1 MLQKAKAGDFA
12 GACAIYARV
21 VPFPAILSHICDRPC
36 EAACR
41 RAEAGGA
48 IRIAALEKACVENAY
63 ASIRRMAQPSRKP
76 KRVAVAGAGLAGLTA
91 AFDLAMKGHNVTVF
105 EAGARPL
112 ERLYRDYSATSA
124 AGAARHLFPPS
135 PQPSPARGEG
145 VRACPLKRRPP
156 LPSRERGQG

>member
-1 MLQKAKAGDFA
+1 MPASSRFPPSLATFA
-12 GACAIYARV
+12 IALARR
-21 VPFPAILSHICDRPC
+21 PAAEP
-36 EAACR
+36 
-41 RAEAGGA
+41 EAGGA

-124 AGAARHLFPPS
+124 AGAGAAPVSPS